1 MKYLAMLVF
10 LVSCG
15 PKVGE
20 CYKRYNYFGGITSKV
35 KEVHSFGVVMGNQYT
50 DEFYRTFKDLD
61 KYYKQVDCISMY
73 IKD

>member
-20 CYKRYNYFGGITSKV
+20 CYKRDFGHTSQVVEPLKYGV
-35 KEVHSFGVVMGNQYT
+35 LLKSFESNDIFYRHN
-50 DEFYRTFKDLD
+50 DEF
-61 KYYKQVDCISMY
+61 KYLYKQVDCASFNY
-73 IKD
+73 KG